1 LMKAPASRPQ
11 PSSSFRGAAAAGICV
26 QLVWSAA
33 SSGLPASPTS
43 CSRPIRPVTSI
54 PRPFTPH
61 QPARPAASAVSRA
74 QWMRMPAGALG
85 RHPGSCAIRTAG
97 LSWHW
102 AAVHQPRPAAA
113 ARRQHSSRGVGAPR
127 LPLPPSWRPPP
138 DPAISSSDPQPSS
151 SSACFH
157 RDHVAIRCARRRRR
171 RAHS

>member
-85 RHPGSCAIRTAG
+85 RHPGSRAIRTAG

-138 DPAISSSDPQPSS
+138 DPAISSSDHTAFFVLGMLPS
-151 SSACFH
+151 
-157 RDHVAIRCARRRRR
+157 
-171 RAHS
+171 